1 MNKEE
6 LFKKITEIQDIIVSL
21 YDSVKTPVN
30 CEELLMAASAL
41 VTVKN
46 DIEAYYRFVPEGV

>member
-21 YDSVKTPVN
+21 YDSVKTPADL
-30 CEELLMAASAL
+30 EGILMCASAL
-41 VTVKN
+41 AGIKS
-46 DIEAYYRFVPEGV
+46 DIEVYYTFNPEGV

>member
-21 YDSVKTPVN
+21 YDSVKT
-30 CEELLMAASAL
+30 L
-41 VTVKN
+41 TKQ
-46 DIEAYYRFVPEGV
+46 